1 MPRETTLDD
10 YGIQLLLQNPKIVQ
24 MIPCLAGPQMN
35 LKSIDPGG
43 TACQECNATKA
54 ALKATAI
61 NTAKDCI
68 IGMAADKLGP
78 LKAILNVDSIKVQ
91 KLIGGQFHIFAK

>member
-10 YGIQLLLQNPKIVQ
+10 YGIQLLLSNQKIVQ
-24 MIPCLAGPQMN
+24 MIPCLAQPSMN
-35 LKSIDPGG
+35 LKSTDPGG
-43 TACQECNATKA
+43 SNCQECNATKA

-68 IGMAADKLGP
+68 IGMPADKLGP
-78 LKAILNVDSIKVQ
+78 LKAILNVDNIKVQ
-91 KLIGGQFHIFAK
+91 KLVGGQFQLFAK